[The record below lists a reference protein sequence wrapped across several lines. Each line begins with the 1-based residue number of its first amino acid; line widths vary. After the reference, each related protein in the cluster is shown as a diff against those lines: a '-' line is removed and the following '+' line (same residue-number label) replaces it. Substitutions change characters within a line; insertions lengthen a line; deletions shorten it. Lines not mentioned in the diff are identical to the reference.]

1 MRWSGSFTTRRD
13 GERGAATVLLVT
25 VVAVALS
32 LALALMALA
41 RVAEARGIAQAAA
54 DLGALAAAEAGQR
67 PGGPDPCVM
76 AAAVVRANGAR
87 IDRCLPG
94 PGGEV
99 VVQTS
104 VGVTPLVGWDATAS
118 ATARAGPVR

>member
-1 MRWSGSFTTRRD
+1 M
-13 GERGAATVLLVT
+13 T
-25 VVAVALS
+25 VVAVAVS
-32 LALALMALA
+32 LALALVALT

-54 DLGALAAAEAGQR
+54 DLGALAAAESAQR
-67 PGGPDPCVM
+67 PGAVDPCAV

-87 IDRCLPG
+87 TDRCVQD

-99 VVQTS
+99 LLQTS
-104 VGVTPLVGWDATAS
+104 VPVTPLAGWHATAT